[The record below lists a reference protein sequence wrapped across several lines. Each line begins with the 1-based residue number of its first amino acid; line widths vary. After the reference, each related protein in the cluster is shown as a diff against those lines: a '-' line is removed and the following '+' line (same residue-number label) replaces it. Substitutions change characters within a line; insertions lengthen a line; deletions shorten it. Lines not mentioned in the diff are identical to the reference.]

1 VAAEL
6 TDDDYRSLHEFRYVI
21 RCFLRFS
28 EEAARVHGIE
38 PQQHQILLAIR
49 AGFGTSVASIAERM
63 QLQHHSAVGLLDRVE
78 ARGLIE
84 RRRAEH
90 DHRQVVIS
98 LTPEGER
105 ILHELSLGHLV
116 QLRRD
121 GPELI
126 AALEAIVHETPPR
139 RRRRQPAS

>member
-1 VAAEL
+1 MAANL
-6 TDDDYRSLHEFRYVI
+6 SDDDYRSLHEFRYVI

-28 EEAARVHGIE
+28 EEAARAHGIE

-49 AGFGTSVASIAERM
+49 AGFGSSVASIAERL
-63 QLQHHSAVGLLDRVE
+63 QIQHHSAVGLLDRVE

-105 ILHELSLGHLV
+105 ILYELSLGHLV

-121 GPELI
+121 GPGLI
-126 AALEAIVHETPPR
+126 DALEAVLQERPTPR
-139 RRRRQPAS
+139 RGGQPAS